1 MWSNNKLQDD
11 PLSDNREN
19 QQKTKNFYFREIDQ
33 IIVFPN
39 CGNQGKYVTYKIQL
53 KSKEAARNI
62 GDSAILGE
70 FLESEKVDRNYPHTV
85 GYYKDFSG
93 EGQHFV
99 PEYLELRK
107 IRFVEEFW
115 LFLNAC
121 NI

>member
-1 MWSNNKLQDD
+1 MWSNNTLQDD
-11 PLSDNREN
+11 LLSGDQEN
-19 QQKTKNFYFREIDQ
+19 QQKTKHFYFQEIDQ

-53 KSKEAARNI
+53 KSKEKAKQI
-62 GDSAILGE
+62 GDSAALGE

-93 EGQHFV
+93 EGVSFK